1 MGDLGYNKRD
11 IATAIRNIAGFTI
24 PINVIECVVVSVN
37 ESNQTCIVDSVTEN
51 SDINDLEVRY
61 NLLVSDGE
69 VSVPKVDSNVV
80 VCFSDF
86 LQPFVCSFTDLL
98 KHIIFIGNQ
107 SYSIEENFQKFNDG
121 KYGGIPIVKSEYDG
135 ETEKGILSRINKIEG
150 YLKTLKN
157 NFTSWTPAPNDG
169 GAALKTVI
177 STPLTGFSTLNIT
190 DTIESDISN
199 PNITHGKQIEEV

>member
-24 PINVIECVVVSVN
+24 PINVIECIVISVD
-37 ESNQTCIVDSVTEN
+37 ETSQTCIVDSVTEN
-51 SDINDLEVRY
+51 SDINNLEVRY

-69 VSVPKVDSNVV
+69 VSVPKIDSNVV

-107 SYSIEENFQKFNDG
+107 SYSIEEGFQKFNDG
-121 KYGGIPIVKSEYDG
+121 KYGGIPIVKSRYDG
-135 ETEKGILSRINKIEG
+135 ETEKGLLKKINQLENKYNDLLTSLNAAVITLAPSGTIPFSG
-150 YLKTLKN
+150 YLTTN
-157 NFTSWTPAPNDG
+157 TSITP
-169 GAALKTVI
+169 
-177 STPLTGFSTLNIT
+177 IT
-190 DTIESDISN
+190 SENDISN
-199 PNITHGKQIEEV
+199 PSITHGKQIEEV

>member
-24 PINVIECVVVSVN
+24 PINVIECVVISVN
-37 ESNQTCIVDSVTEN
+37 ESNQTCIVDSITEN

-121 KYGGIPIVKSEYDG
+121 KYGGIPIVKSEYNG
-135 ETEKGILSRINKIEG
+135 ETEKGLLSRINKIEDKINAINSAI
-150 YLKTLKN
+150 KTTTIAL
-157 NFTSWTPAPNDG
+157 APSGTYPLTTNPEV
-169 GAALKTVI
+169 AALVDITPKT
-177 STPLTGFSTLNIT
+177 S
-190 DTIESDISN
+190 ESDISN